1 MNTLYIIGG
10 MLLLYVGG
18 ELLVHGAVR
27 LARSLGV
34 RQLVIGLTVVA
45 FGTSSPE
52 LAASLFAAFRGVHD
66 VVLGN
71 VVGSNI
77 LNIGLIL
84 GISALLRPLVIN
96 TLFLRR
102 ELPFMIGTG
111 AILLLLIPNGIISRI
126 EGFLL
131 FSLLSVYLIVLY
143 RERKGEDDWQGSGKK
158 ISEEKSPVLP
168 SIVEIVVGTI
178 LLTGGASGLVTGAI
192 AIAESLGVSE
202 RIIGLTVVAFGTS
215 LPELASCIVACIR
228 RHTNLI
234 LGSLVGSSIFN
245 VLAILGLTSLIKP
258 IAISAPAVVATDLLI
273 MAGFGTVVLLLMIR
287 GRRLVRWEGGFLLV
301 LYILYFIYLIM
312 QEILSST

>member
-1 MNTLYIIGG
+1 MNILYVIGG
-10 MLLLYVGG
+10 ILFLYLGG

-52 LAASLFAAFRGVHD
+52 LAASLIAAFKGAHD

-71 VVGSNI
+71 VIGSNI

-84 GISALLRPLVIN
+84 GISALLRPLATD

-111 AILLLLIPNGIISRI
+111 AVLLLLIPNGTIGRI
-126 EGFLL
+126 EGLLL
-131 FSLLSVYLIVLY
+131 FSLLCVYLAVLY
-143 RERKGEDDWQGSGKK
+143 RERKGEDDWQSPGENIPEGK
-158 ISEEKSPVLP
+158 PPLLP
-168 SIVEIVVGTI
+168 SIVEIIVGTV

-192 AIAESLGVSE
+192 VIAESMGVSE
-202 RIIGLTVVAFGTS
+202 RIIGLTMVAFGTS
-215 LPELASCIVACIR
+215 LPELTSCIVACMR

-258 IAISAPAVVATDLLI
+258 IVISVPAVVTTDLWM
-273 MAGFGTVVLLLMIR
+273 MAGFGTAVLLLMIR
-287 GRRLVRWEGGFLLV
+287 GRRLVRWEGGFLLG
-301 LYILYFIYLIM
+301 LYILYFLYLIV
-312 QEILSST
+312 

>member
-1 MNTLYIIGG
+1 MNILYIIGG
-10 MLLLYVGG
+10 ILFLYVGG

-34 RQLVIGLTVVA
+34 RQLIIGLTVVA

-52 LAASLFAAFRGVHD
+52 LAASLIAAFKGAHD

-71 VVGSNI
+71 VIGSNI

-84 GISALLRPLVIN
+84 GISALHHPLTTN

-111 AILLLLIPNGIISRI
+111 AILLLLIPNGIIGRI
-126 EGFLL
+126 EGLLL
-131 FSLLSVYLIVLY
+131 FSLLCVYLVVLF
-143 RERKGEDDWQGSGKK
+143 RERKGEDDWQNPDEK
-158 ISEEKSPVLP
+158 ISGEKAPVLL
-168 SIVEIVVGTI
+168 SIVEIIVGTA

-192 AIAESLGVSE
+192 VIAESLGVSE
-202 RIIGLTVVAFGTS
+202 RIIGFTIVAFGTS
-215 LPELASCIVACIR
+215 LPELASCIVACMR
-228 RHTNLI
+228 RHTSLI

-258 IAISAPAVVATDLLI
+258 IAISAPAVVTTDLWM

-287 GRRLVRWEGGFLLV
+287 GRRLVRWEGGLLLG
-301 LYILYFIYLIM
+301 LYLLHLYYLIA
-312 QEILSST
+312 